1 MTLTGDERFK
11 GKLTHGL
18 KNDVRY
24 LINFHASSG
33 EAGNL
38 ILLSKVSKDFFEKY
52 RRVMSHDTEEWCKI
66 WR

>member
-1 MTLTGDERFK
+1 MTLTGDEKLK

-33 EAGNL
+33 ESGNL

-52 RRVMSHDTEEWCKI
+52 RRVMSHDTEE
-66 WR
+66 